1 MIQIDLMD
9 IAKLRLCIGF
19 LGESHQYAWW
29 QSSFLSSNSSQFLAP
44 VFEKTSF
51 YSQYYGVKDAA
62 AKVHDTHIGI
72 GKGVFHLFRLPENVE
87 RELHEILGK
96 KENVIVFQN
105 FVQDKNQSE
114 QFLKDYSKNN
124 VPDAIGPV
132 RLGDITD
139 IDKKIVWQTVAHYYL
154 NSFNQRAKVFP
165 YFSGEK

>member
-19 LGESHQYAWW
+19 LGELHQYAWW
-29 QSSFLSSNSSQFLAP
+29 QSSFFSSNSSQFLLP

-72 GKGVFHLFRLPENVE
+72 GKGVFHLFRLPENIE
-87 RELHEILGK
+87 RDLHEILGK
-96 KENVIVFQN
+96 KENVTILQN
-105 FVQDKNQSE
+105 DMQDKNHCE
-114 QFLKDYSKNN
+114 QFLKTYVKNN
-124 VPDAIGPV
+124 IAHAVGPV
-132 RLGDITD
+132 RLGDIAD
-139 IDKKIVWQTVAHYYL
+139 IDKKQVWQNLAQYYL
-154 NSFNQRAKVFP
+154 NSFNQSSKVFP